1 MVASF
6 AMEKK
11 LDGGAQDPT
20 MLLRVLICA
29 YDRGMMTEKVES
41 KEESWW
47 SSPRSVEYLRVM
59 KSCLSLLNEER
70 SHSQRLSMLYG
81 LCW

>member
-1 MVASF
+1 MEAQQKSARQPLTCLSARVVASF

-41 KEESWW
+41 KEES
-47 SSPRSVEYLRVM
+47 
-59 KSCLSLLNEER
+59 
-70 SHSQRLSMLYG
+70 
-81 LCW
+81 